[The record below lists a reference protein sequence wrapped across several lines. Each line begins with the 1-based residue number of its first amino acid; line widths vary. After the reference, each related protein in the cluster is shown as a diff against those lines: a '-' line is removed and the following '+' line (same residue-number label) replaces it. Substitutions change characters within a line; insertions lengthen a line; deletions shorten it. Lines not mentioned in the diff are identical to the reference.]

1 VVTGPLDG
9 VSVVELAGVGPA
21 PFAVMLLADM
31 GASVVRVDRAGP
43 PSGDYAPNPVV
54 ERGRRSIAVNLKDPA
69 GVGVVRR
76 IVARSDV
83 FVESYRPGVAERLGL
98 GPADCLAVNRSIV
111 YGRMSGFG
119 QTGPRAGQAGHDINY
134 ISLTGALHAIGRAGG
149 PPVPPMNLVGDF
161 GGGALFLAYGIAC
174 ALLSVAR
181 TGRGQVVDANVVEG
195 TTTLMSLVHGL
206 SAVGLWTDARGR
218 NLLDTG
224 CPYYDVYACA
234 DGRHVAVGTIERRFF
249 ETMLGV
255 VGVDPSFAAAHR
267 DPSRWPALRSALTT
281 AFAGAT
287 RDEWVARFAG
297 LDACVTP
304 VLDLAE
310 ARRDPQAVARDTYAP
325 VPGFP
330 DAAQAVP
337 APRFDGETVPLP
349 GPAPAA
355 GQHTREILES
365 LGLPAG
371 AVTALYDSGTVT

>member
-1 VVTGPLDG
+1 VTGPLAG
-9 VSVVELAGVGPA
+9 VSVVELAGIGPA
-21 PFAVMLLADM
+21 PFAVMLLADL
-31 GASVVRVDRAGP
+31 GASVVRIDRAGP
-43 PSGDYAPNPVV
+43 ASGDYVPNPVM
-54 ERGRRSIAVNLKDPA
+54 ERGRRSIAVDLKDPA
-69 GVGVVRR
+69 GVDVVRR
-76 IVARSDV
+76 LVARADV
-83 FVESYRPGVAERLGL
+83 LVESYRPGVVERLGV
-98 GPADCLAVNRSIV
+98 GPADCLAVNPRLV

-134 ISLTGALHAIGRAGG
+134 IGLTGALHAIGRAGG
-149 PPVPPMNLVGDF
+149 PPVPPLNLVGDL

-206 SAVGLWTDARGR
+206 AAVGLWTDGRGE

-224 CPYYDVYACA
+224 CPYYDVYECA
-234 DGRHVAVGTIERRFF
+234 DGRYVAVGTIERKFF
-249 ETMLGV
+249 ETMLQV
-255 VGVDPSFAAAHR
+255 VGVDPALSAAHR
-267 DPSRWPALRSALTT
+267 NPALWPALREALTT
-281 AFAGAT
+281 AFAGAD
-287 RDEWVARFAG
+287 RAEWVARFAG

-310 ARRDPQAVARDTYAP
+310 ARRDEQAVARGTYAP
-325 VPGFP
+325 VAGFP

-337 APRFDGETVPLP
+337 APRFDGEVLPVP

-365 LGLPAG
+365 LGLPA
-371 AVTALYDSGTVT
+371 AAIDALYTSGTVT